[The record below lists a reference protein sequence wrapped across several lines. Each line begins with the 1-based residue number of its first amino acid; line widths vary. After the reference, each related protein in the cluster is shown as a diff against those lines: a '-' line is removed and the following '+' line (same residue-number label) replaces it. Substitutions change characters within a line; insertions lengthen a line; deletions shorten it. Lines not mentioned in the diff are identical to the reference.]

1 MQAHG
6 AGHPYPE
13 KAPVQRPR
21 CIIDNYRYRGH
32 ETVGD
37 LRPQVVHDQQVAA
50 VEVLAEILEAVLE
63 PSVKGI
69 PGQRVEQAG
78 GAEIEDGTAPLEK
91 LPGDAAGEEALAG
104 AYGAVEE
111 KVPADLPELPYEF
124 PADEPGPG
132 ACWRGMRTRC
142 PVSTRNWRSLPVGGN
157 VFWRSTASPLS
168 C

>member
-1 MQAHG
+1 MAFVE
-6 AGHPYPE
+6 AGE
-13 KAPVQRPR
+13 QR
-21 CIIDNYRYRGH
+21 RGH
-32 ETVGD
+32 EAVGD

-50 VEVLAEILEAVLE
+50 VEVLAEILETVLE

-111 KVPADLPELPYEF
+111 KVPAGLPELPYES
-124 PADEPGPG
+124 PAD
-132 ACWRGMRTRC
+132 AHCRLKAAQ
-142 PVSTRNWRSLPVGGN
+142 VLPLIILI
-157 VFWRSTASPLS
+157 R
-168 C
+168 